1 MKPTLAAAL
10 LAVLLPGFA
19 AAADTTPDKA
29 DDIFALCRD
38 TRAGVQTRL
47 AACTAAAIGRP
58 DDVALRYAYA
68 RAQQRAGDKDG
79 AAESYERA
87 AEAGHAGAQA
97 ALGSIYMRGRAGA
110 APDRALALR
119 WYEQAASQGHVSA
132 QAVTGFLYF
141 NGAGDRQDFARAAAW
156 MKKAAW
162 QGASEAQFGLG
173 ALYAQGKGVK
183 TDPVQALMWFLVAAG
198 KMPPGPERDA
208 VLQYRA
214 SVAVSL
220 SPDEI
225 HEAGRLAAEWR
236 ALEGR

>member
-10 LAVLLPGFA
+10 LAAFLPGLA
-19 AAADTTPDKA
+19 AAADSA
-29 DDIFALCRD
+29 DDIFALCQEAR
-38 TRAGVQTRL
+38 TGIQTRL

-68 RAQQRAGDKDG
+68 RAQQRAGDEDG
-79 AAESYERA
+79 AAENYERA
-87 AEAGHAGAQA
+87 AEAGHAAAQA

-119 WYEQAASQGHVSA
+119 WYERAASQGHVSA

-141 NGAGDRQDFARAAAW
+141 NGVGERQDFARAASW

-173 ALYAQGKGVK
+173 ALYAQGKGVQ
-183 TDPVQALMWFLVAAG
+183 TDPVQALMWFSVAAG

-208 VLQYRA
+208 VLRYRA
-214 SVAVSL
+214 SVAGGL

-225 HEAGRLAAEWR
+225 DEARRLATEWR